1 MTKQIKDP
9 QCFNQHMSYLLPMGN
24 HMSGWMILYHLTPI
38 PLPNETENNFINT
51 GESEAVMKRLCTQ
64 VSTSFYNS

>member
-1 MTKQIKDP
+1 MDP
-9 QCFNQHMSYLLPMGN
+9 FRMGN
-24 HMSGWMILYHLTPI
+24 HVTGWMMNYHLTPI

>member
-1 MTKQIKDP
+1 
-9 QCFNQHMSYLLPMGN
+9 MGN
-24 HMSGWMILYHLTPI
+24 HMSGWMILYHLTQTQPHS
-38 PLPNETENNFINT
+38 ETENNFINN